1 MKIKNHSICR
11 NIMLHFSSKTSHDI
25 LYCDKPTKSLLLIN
39 ASLIFPAEMLKSKIY
54 VLDLKIALFSI
65 KNIQ

>member
-1 MKIKNHSICR
+1 MKMKNHPICR

-25 LYCDKPTKSLLLIN
+25 LYCDKSTKSLLLIN
-39 ASLIFPAEMLKSKIY
+39 TLSLSYPNVKIKNPC
-54 VLDLKIALFSI
+54 LRPKITLFWV